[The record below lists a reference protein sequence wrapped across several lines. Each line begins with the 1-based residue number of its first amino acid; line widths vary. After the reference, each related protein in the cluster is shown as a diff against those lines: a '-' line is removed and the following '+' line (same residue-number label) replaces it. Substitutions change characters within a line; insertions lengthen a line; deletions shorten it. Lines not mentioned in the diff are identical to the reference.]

1 MKRYFVKTNAF
12 NCVVFA
18 DGNGKGYLFGEMS
31 FDDPLTLEVAK
42 RADYSNADG
51 CETVEEISACAYG
64 ERGIIDFNPNDPDFE
79 EVVEF

>member
-18 DGNGKGYLFGEMS
+18 DESGKGYMFYEGLYDE
-31 FDDPLTLEVAK
+31 PLTLEVAK
-42 RADYSNADG
+42 NDDYSGIEDID
-51 CETVEEISACAYG
+51 TVEELAAN
-64 ERGIIDFNPNDPDFE
+64 FNREENVVNFDPNDPAFE

>member
-18 DGNGKGYLFGEMS
+18 DESSKGYVFYEGLYDE
-31 FDDPLTLEVAK
+31 PLTLEVAK
-42 RADYSNADG
+42 NDDYSGIEDLD
-51 CETVEEISACAYG
+51 TVEELAANFNR
-64 ERGIIDFNPNDPDFE
+64 EENVIDFDPNDPAFE